1 MLLEIEALNLSL
13 REGGRALLRGIN
25 LSLQEGTAEGIADLL
40 AIYRSHCRMV
50 GGM

>member
-25 LSLQEGTAEGIADLL
+25 LSPVSYTHL
-40 AIYRSHCRMV
+40 AGV
-50 GGM
+50 L

>member
-25 LSLQEGTAEGIADLL
+25 LSLQEGDSLTVRKRKDHAVQ
-40 AIYRSHCRMV
+40 RSAANAR
-50 GGM
+50 